1 MATLAV
7 GQGFGARE
15 QHLGAAAP
23 VAWDPVVGP
32 MEVIID
38 DLLEVGAAM
47 LDSSKSVE
55 RALPICPVLK

>member
-1 MATLAV
+1 
-7 GQGFGARE
+7 
-15 QHLGAAAP
+15 
-23 VAWDPVVGP
+23 

-55 RALPICPVLK
+55 RVLLICPVLKSHAQAAGHRPDPVSHLAVVATAIR